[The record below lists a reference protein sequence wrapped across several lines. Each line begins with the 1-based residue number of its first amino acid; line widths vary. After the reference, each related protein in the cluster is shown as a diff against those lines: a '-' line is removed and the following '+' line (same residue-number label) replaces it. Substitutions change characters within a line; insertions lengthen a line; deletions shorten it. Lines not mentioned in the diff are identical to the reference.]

1 MPNWRKVLVSG
12 SDASLNTL
20 NVANG
25 ITGSLFGTASYTLTA
40 SYVNPLHQIVEIT
53 SSTTAASLLGSG
65 SGLFTV
71 DGTRGRIFTIN
82 DTNSGSLFSVVTGS
96 WPIFEVFSSKL
107 AVVSGSLNVS
117 NGITGSLYGTASW
130 AISSSNALTAS
141 YVSGSSNSSI
151 SASYALSSSY
161 AETSSYSFAFA
172 DQGFKYTQ
180 SPGST
185 TWNIVHNLNTL
196 TPLVDVYDSSY
207 NQLIPAGILS
217 VDVNT
222 TRITF
227 STAQAG
233 YAIIS
238 KGSGINSET
247 AISASFATSAS
258 YALSASFA
266 PGSGTSVSASYALT
280 ASYSNNSTSA
290 SYANSSTSASY
301 AITASYAISSSVAVR
316 AQTSSY
322 AIYAQTASHADS
334 FTIGGAEL
342 NYSTIPSTSAGNNGI
357 FATNTGSYSSAFYQ
371 YTIFKGSNART
382 DSTMAVWTSTTS
394 SYTNYSTIDIGSTTD
409 VEASVDFVG
418 NQVQLNILTSTSGWT
433 VKAMVTL
440 L

>member
-20 NVANG
+20 TVANG
-25 ITGSLFGTASYTLTA
+25 ITGSLFGTASYAVTA

-71 DGTRGRIFTIN
+71 DGTYGRIFTID
-82 DTNSGSLFSVVTGS
+82 DTISGSLFSVVTGS
-96 WPIFEVFSSKL
+96 TPILEVFSSEL
-107 AVVSGSLNVS
+107 VVISGSLNVS

-130 AISSSNALTAS
+130 AVSASHALTAS
-141 YVSGSSNSSI
+141 YVSGSSNSV
-151 SASYALSSSY
+151 SASYALSASY
-161 AETSSYSFAFA
+161 AVSASYASTASYAFAFP
-172 DQGFKYTQ
+172 DQGFGYTQ

-185 TWNIVHNLNTL
+185 TWTIVHGLNTRI
-196 TPLVDVYDSSY
+196 PLVDVYDSSY
-207 NQLIPAGILS
+207 NQLIPAGVVSI
-217 VDVNT
+217 DPNT
-222 TRITF
+222 IQITF
-227 STAQAG
+227 STEQAG

-238 KGSGINSET
+238 KGSGINSDL
-247 AISASFATSAS
+247 AISAS
-258 YALSASFA
+258 YALSASYAVSASYA
-266 PGSGTSVSASYALT
+266 PGSDTSISASYALT
-280 ASYSNNSTSA
+280 ASYSNT
-290 SYANSSTSASY
+290 STSASY
-301 AITASYAISSSVAVR
+301 AITASYAISSSAAVQ

-394 SYTNYSTIDIGSTTD
+394 SYTNYSTLDIGSTTD